1 MSERKELTKKQRDVI
16 VYVLFSAVM
25 LFSLTFIALA
35 IENGWVFGAPKGTV
49 TPGST
54 HFAASLNILDLPD
67 TINDY
72 FFGGTNLFAAQLLI
86 TLIVVFMF
94 MLPMMLLRA
103 SFGTMFI
110 VLFLLLGVLTAVGWV
125 NPVLFIVLLLMT
137 SLMFSRQIAEIFSSG
152 GR

>member
-16 VYVLFSAVM
+16 VYVLFSAFL
-25 LFSLTFIALA
+25 LFAMTVIAVA
-35 IENGWVFGAPKGTV
+35 IENGWVFGPPGATV
-49 TPGST
+49 TPGSV
-54 HFAASLNILDLPD
+54 HFGATLNILDLPN